1 MCWTFI
7 AIQEWK
13 DFQLPGC
20 LQYRQLEGD
29 GELSQQNDGRN
40 GFLISEPSAIKESS
54 TKKCARTKPS
64 LQTEFKLRYHPKK
77 KSTDMSTLS
86 TSVAETLKKANAESQ
101 ALQVPAEI
109 SRAPQKCR
117 LLYLTTVTH
126 RWFFTFSLT
135 FTVGSCT
142 VGPGL
147 ELWEDPGLLHGR
159 IQHTAQL
166 GSSVTPVATLG
177 SRFHREVREQS
188 ENQQRSPKERE
199 VPLAPEWTLTA
210 PWGHSSTAPKLLCHQ
225 GRDQRLPSSSFLTV
239 N

>member
-1 MCWTFI
+1 MRWHSNKWGDNLMCWTFI

-20 LQYRQLEGD
+20 LQYQQLEGD

-126 RWFFTFSLT
+126 RWFFTFSTYFYCRLLY
-135 FTVGSCT
+135 C
-142 VGPGL
+142 GPWPGAL
-147 ELWEDPGLLHGR
+147 RRSRPAPWPHPAHSTAGLLSDTCSASGKQ
-159 IQHTAQL
+159 I
-166 GSSVTPVATLG
+166 P
-177 SRFHREVREQS
+177 
-188 ENQQRSPKERE
+188 
-199 VPLAPEWTLTA
+199 
-210 PWGHSSTAPKLLCHQ
+210 
-225 GRDQRLPSSSFLTV
+225 
-239 N
+239 